1 MQSELL
7 IIRLKCG
14 KAKQRLKN
22 GTGWTSSLS
31 PCIRLDSSAPDDC
44 AIGPVALGSACGRGA
59 AYRPSPPQ
67 PRQPLGGELHSGCK
81 ILSGGYISAMK
92 YGCEPRVCA
101 CICTRLTGGQRS
113 LCRQRL
119 GGSPELGKQQQCLL
133 LTPHPMSCSLCSS
146 SSSPSSF
153 SQCYCSLRADSM
165 QGAMW
170 PVSVL
175 SSGLSTVCVR
185 RKVGSLST
193 RSGGNEKPN

>member
-31 PCIRLDSSAPDDC
+31 PCSRHDSSAPDDC

-81 ILSGGYISAMK
+81 RLSGGYISAMK

-101 CICTRLTGGQRS
+101 CPSVRVHLHKVNWRSTLTLPPETWRQSRAGKAAAAVS
-113 LCRQRL
+113 L
-119 GGSPELGKQQQCLL
+119 
-133 LTPHPMSCSLCSS
+133 TH
-146 SSSPSSF
+146 SPS
-153 SQCYCSLRADSM
+153 YVLL
-165 QGAMW
+165 
-170 PVSVL
+170 SVL
-175 SSGLSTVCVR
+175 LFFVTLFFLPVLLQFACR
-185 RKVGSLST
+185 
-193 RSGGNEKPN
+193 

>member
-31 PCIRLDSSAPDDC
+31 PCSRLDSSAPDDC

-59 AYRPSPPQ
+59 TYRPSPPQ

-101 CICTRLTGGQRS
+101 CPSVRVHLHKVNWRSTLTLPPETWRQSRAGKAAAVS
-113 LCRQRL
+113 LTH
-119 GGSPELGKQQQCLL
+119 SPFYVLL
-133 LTPHPMSCSLCSS
+133 
-146 SSSPSSF
+146 
-153 SQCYCSLRADSM
+153 
-165 QGAMW
+165 
-170 PVSVL
+170 SVL
-175 SSGLSTVCVR
+175 LFFVT
-185 RKVGSLST
+185 LFF
-193 RSGGNEKPN
+193 

>member
-31 PCIRLDSSAPDDC
+31 PCSRLDSSAPDDC

-81 ILSGGYISAMK
+81 ILSSGYISAMK

-101 CICTRLTGGQRS
+101 CPSVRVHLRKVNWRSTLTLPPETWRQSRAGKAAAVS
-113 LCRQRL
+113 L
-119 GGSPELGKQQQCLL
+119 
-133 LTPHPMSCSLCSS
+133 TH
-146 SSSPSSF
+146 SPSYVLLF
-153 SQCYCSLRADSM
+153 VLLFFVTLFFLCADSM

-193 RSGGNEKPN
+193 RSWVNEKPN